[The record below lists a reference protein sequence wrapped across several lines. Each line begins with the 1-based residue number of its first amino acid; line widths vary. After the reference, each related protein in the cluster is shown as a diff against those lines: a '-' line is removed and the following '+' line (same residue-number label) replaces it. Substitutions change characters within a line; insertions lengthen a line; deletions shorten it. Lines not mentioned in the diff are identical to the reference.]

1 LVGFGAG
8 GASVGA
14 GGAPVGAG
22 MTVGPRGRADDDD
35 DVDDVDVDVDADADA
50 DADADPDAGVSE
62 RVGAAGGEGGVGS
75 GVAEEIA
82 PVFVDS
88 DEDTGAGGA
97 AGDSEAGGAGGAAE
111 GVGCTVVY
119 CVTMTTGGGSRGVG
133 GRAGGR
139 DEDKTSLAWLDTGDM
154 EASSEA
160 RVVFEEGEAEGVG

>member
-1 LVGFGAG
+1 
-8 GASVGA
+8 
-14 GGAPVGAG
+14 
-22 MTVGPRGRADDDD
+22 MTVGPRGGADDD
-35 DVDDVDVDVDADADA
+35 DVDVDADADA
-50 DADADPDAGVSE
+50 DADADPEAGVSE

-82 PVFVDS
+82 PEFVDS

-139 DEDKTSLAWLDTGDM
+139 DEDKTSLAWLVTGDT

-160 RVVFEEGEAEGVG
+160 RVVFEESEAAGVG